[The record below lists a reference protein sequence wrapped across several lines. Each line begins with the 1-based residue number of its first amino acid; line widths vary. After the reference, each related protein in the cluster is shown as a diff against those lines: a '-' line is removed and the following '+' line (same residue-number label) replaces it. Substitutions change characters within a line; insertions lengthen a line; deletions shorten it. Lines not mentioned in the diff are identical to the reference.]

1 MKKFKEFDIPF
12 AGLKQGE
19 HRFEHR
25 IDNLF
30 FEGFDYTDFNDAS
43 LKVDIVLH
51 KKINM
56 LEFGFSTEGTVNVNC
71 DLSNEPFDLKIGG
84 ALDLIVKFGEE
95 YNDENEEVLVL
106 PHGEH
111 HVNVAQYIYEMAV
124 LSVPVKKIHPG
135 VEDGSMDSEILR
147 KLEELQPGETKTKR
161 EETDPR
167 WDTLKKLLT
176 DK

>member
-12 AGLKQGE
+12 VGLKQGE
-19 HRFEHR
+19 HRFGYR

-43 LKVDIVLH
+43 LKVDVVLH
-51 KKINM
+51 KRSNM
-56 LEFGFSTEGTVNVNC
+56 LELDFAVKGTVNVNC
-71 DLSNEPFDLKIGG
+71 DLSNEPFDQKIKG
-84 ALDLIVKFGEE
+84 ALNLIVKFGEE
-95 YNDENEEVLVL
+95 YNDENEEILIL

-111 HVNVAQYIYEMAV
+111 HVNVAQYIYEMTV
-124 LSVPVKKIHPG
+124 LSVPAKKVHPG
-135 VEDGSMDSEILR
+135 IKDGSLDSEIVR
-147 KLEELQPGETKTKR
+147 KLTELQPGTEKEKD